1 MSLLTVRWLVI
12 KLNSDISVA
21 FLDLGSLSR
30 FFFLSLFTHS
40 YFLFR
45 LFCCLR
51 ALSVRV
57 SACARTNS
65 CVCNNTYV
73 CVYMYICMYGK
84 YRNSV
89 CVRLYFFLCV
99 CLVFNSHIWVVVFLL
114 RVMKCM
120 CQYIRKR
127 VGEACIRVCFLMSTW
142 LL

>member
-65 CVCNNTYV
+65 CVCNNTY
-73 CVYMYICMYGK
+73 
-84 YRNSV
+84 
-89 CVRLYFFLCV
+89 LCV
-99 CLVFNSHIWVVVFLL
+99 CLCIFA
-114 RVMKCM
+114 CM
-120 CQYIRKR
+120 
-127 VGEACIRVCFLMSTW
+127 GEIEIVSVCVYTFVCVSSVQLSYLSFFFITCDGVYVPIYVRRE
-142 LL
+142 